1 MKYVLILFFIFVT
14 NVLLANDHINVRYV
28 DGQKTIVT
36 FNCGTESVSIAV
48 DSQDGEKA
56 IKLAYEMLDSKTSE
70 KIRNMARIYVTR
82 DISYD
87 GKYVNYATSITTC
100 KTYG

>member
-1 MKYVLILFFIFVT
+1 MLIT
-14 NVLLANDHINVRYV
+14 NNVLAYDYVNVRYV

-70 KIRNMARIYVTR
+70 NIRNMARIYVTR
-82 DISYD
+82 DTSYD
-87 GKYVNYATSITTC
+87 GKYINYATSTTTC